1 LPCFFLLSLLFYEH
15 DEEVVKLKTYYEK
28 HCQLFEDIHKW
39 EVLYRKMLEHEKKA
53 NDPNRF
59 NNRGGRLLQE
69 EKKATTTGSLTP
81 SFPVVKLTLSLS
93 PISSLSQRTCNLFH
107 PYRKYS

>member
-1 LPCFFLLSLLFYEH
+1 MFSSFNFSHLEISSS
-15 DEEVVKLKTYYEK
+15 KG
-28 HCQLFEDIHKW
+28 QLFEDIHKW

-69 EKKATTTGSLTP
+69 EKERKKVLKELP
-81 SFPVVKLTLSLS
+81 KVEEEVK
-93 PISSLSQRTCNLFH
+93 NLIAEWE
-107 PYRKYS
+107 RQQEKL